1 MSIDETI
8 DLSGLWVPIVTPFD
22 TDGEVDAPSLD
33 RLARRL
39 LRDGATGLVVL
50 GTTGEPATLTSD
62 ERRRVVE
69 ICDAACREAGRGL
82 IVGAGTN
89 STRGT
94 IDELHHLTAGTSAI
108 AALVVVPYYTRPSER
123 AVVEH
128 FVTVANVSP
137 VPIVAYNVPYRTG
150 RGLGSS
156 ALLDLGVHPRI
167 VGLKQAV
174 GALDVDTLDL
184 LARSRSNFQVLA
196 GDDAFVAPTVL
207 MGGAGAIAAAAHM
220 CTPMF
225 AEMTASA
232 LAGDHVR
239 ARDLAATLLPIVT
252 IGFSEPNPAVWKG
265 ALARQ
270 GQIATDELRRPMTP
284 ASPATVDRLLAALD
298 EIAPFS
304 AAG

>member
-1 MSIDETI
+1 MYK
-8 DLSGLWVPIVTPFD
+8 
-22 TDGEVDAPSLD
+22 
-33 RLARRL
+33 RQ
-39 LRDGATGLVVL
+39 
-50 GTTGEPATLTSD
+50 
-62 ERRRVVE
+62 
-69 ICDAACREAGRGL
+69 
-82 IVGAGTN
+82 
-89 STRGT
+89 
-94 IDELHHLTAGTSAI
+94 
-108 AALVVVPYYTRPSER
+108 YYTRPSER

-184 LARSRSNFQVLA
+184 LARSRSDFQVLA

-220 CTPMF
+220 CTPLF

-232 LAGDHVR
+232 LDGDHVR

-270 GQIATDELRRPMTP
+270 GADRHRRAAPTDDAGIARDGRSPPCRSRR
-284 ASPATVDRLLAALD
+284 DRAVQRSWMR
-298 EIAPFS
+298 PFMS
-304 AAG
+304 STGSRSSV